1 MANTNQEN
9 AEIKAPLVIAC
20 GDEGVQINE
29 GCRFA
34 FVGAGFRLEGFE
46 DALKALKKTLKNYPI
61 SDKNLRVVANYENT
75 WIKEQLDLNDWDEAS
90 ASMQQK
96 IEALADKNG
105 LLYAGE
111 LPFADPEELAHD
123 VKGHMVRPRGI
134 HIANKICFTVAGGEE
149 VYNLG
154 QYLISADWLVEADKK
169 TVEKVIKTQ
178 VDFYQKLAGNNSLT
192 FIVQEEG
199 PLGKDIAEKNKK
211 ILKSLGYK
219 IA

>member
-34 FVGAGFRLEGFE
+34 FAGAGFRLDGFE
-46 DALKALKKTLKNYPI
+46 DALKALKKTLKNYPA
-61 SDKNLRVVANYENT
+61 DDNKLRIVANYENA
-75 WIKEQLDLNDWDEAS
+75 WIKEQLDLNDWDETS

-96 IEALADKNG
+96 VEALADKNG
-105 LLYAGE
+105 LLYSGE
-111 LPFADPEELAHD
+111 LPFADPEELDHG
-123 VKGHMVRPRGI
+123 VKGHMVRPQGI

-154 QYLISADWLVEADKK
+154 QYLISADWLAEADKE
-169 TVEKVIKTQ
+169 TAEKVIKAQ
-178 VDFYQKLAGNNSLT
+178 VEFYQKLAKGMPLS
-192 FIVQEEG
+192 FIIQENG
-199 PLGKDIAEKNKK
+199 PLGEKVAAANKK
-211 ILKSLGYK
+211 VLQSLGYE

>member
-1 MANTNQEN
+1 MANTNQEQ

-34 FVGAGFRLEGFE
+34 FVGAGFRLEGFA
-46 DALKALKKTLKNYPI
+46 DALKALKKTLKNYPTK
-61 SDKNLRVVANYENT
+61 DKKLRVVANYENA

-96 IEALADKNG
+96 VEALADKNG
-105 LLYAGE
+105 LLYSGE
-111 LPFADPEELAHD
+111 LPFADPEELEHG
-123 VKGHMVRPRGI
+123 VKGHMVRPKGI

-154 QYLISADWLVEADKK
+154 QYLISADWLVEADQETAKQVIGAQ
-169 TVEKVIKTQ
+169 VE
-178 VDFYQKLAGNNSLT
+178 FYQKLAKGMPLS
-192 FIVQEEG
+192 FIVQDEG
-199 PLGKDIAEKNKK
+199 PLGEEVADANKK
-211 ILKSLGYK
+211 VLKSLGYE